1 MTNEVQ
7 DHYLNELKSR
17 EENYRLIL
25 DSLTDHAIYL
35 VDSSGKVLSW
45 NTGAEK
51 VNHYCALEV
60 IGKSFSIFYS
70 TEDVENG
77 KPIRDLQSAETHG
90 RFEEEAKRFRKDGTE
105 FWANIT
111 ISAIRDETGYLK
123 GFVNTVADISLRRQ
137 DALGLAEAREILE
150 ARVKERT
157 QDLLRS
163 NADLEQFAY
172 IASHDLQTP
181 LRHISSYVQLLTNK
195 IKKTQVLD
203 PKSEKWI
210 EYILS
215 GTKQMK
221 SLISDLL
228 SYSRIGRVD
237 IKVEEIDT
245 TKLFEHVFDELRE
258 PIRANN
264 AKLVYS
270 EPPKIFGIRSQI
282 EQLFQNLIENALKFK
297 QSDSDPVITIS
308 CKDQGEFWMFSVSDN
323 GIGIDSKYSER
334 IFLMFHRLHSTDE
347 YEGTGI
353 GLAICKKIIEFHG
366 GKIWLDS
373 AADKGATFSF
383 ILPKNERVTS
393 TTLVK
398 ESGLAFAQ

>member
-7 DHYLNELKSR
+7 DHFLNEIKSS

-35 VDSSGKVLSW
+35 VDIGGKILSW
-45 NTGAEK
+45 NIGAEK
-51 VNHYCALEV
+51 INQYGALEV
-60 IGKSFSIFYS
+60 VGKSFSIFYS
-70 TEDVENG
+70 MEDVKNG
-77 KPIRDLQSAETHG
+77 KPIRDLRNAETYG
-90 RFEEEAKRFRKDGTE
+90 KFEEEVTRYRKDGTE
-105 FWANIT
+105 FWANVT

-123 GFVNTVADISLRRQ
+123 AFVNIVTDISLKRQ
-137 DALGLAEAREILE
+137 DALALVEAREILE

-163 NADLEQFAY
+163 NTELEQFAY

-203 PKSEKWI
+203 EKSEKWI

-245 TKLFEHVFDELRE
+245 IKLFAHVLDELRE
-258 PIRANN
+258 PIRVTN
-264 AKLVYS
+264 AKFIYN

-297 QSDSDPVITIS
+297 QTDNHPVVTIS
-308 CKDQGEFWMFSVSDN
+308 YKDQGEFWMFSVSDN

-366 GKIWLDS
+366 GKIWLNT
-373 AADKGATFSF
+373 AAEKGASFSF

-393 TTLVK
+393 TTLIK
-398 ESGLAFAQ
+398 ERGLAFAL